1 MALTKQLHEESLRVL
16 SIDDAKIEISPKI
29 IDNSIIIGGSQITRK
44 PKSKMNVRMVRG
56 KVPIKKT
63 SRLTKATQNLYDLE
77 DAQGPEKQLN
87 IDFGLYQMED
97 Y

>member
-1 MALTKQLHEESLRVL
+1 LTKQLHEESQNALC
-16 SIDDAKIEISPKI
+16 IDDAKIEISPKT
-29 IDNSIIIGGSQITRK
+29 IDNSMIIGGSEIAHK
-44 PKSKMNVRMVRG
+44 PKSKMNVRMVKA

-63 SRLTKATQNLYDLE
+63 SRLAKATQDLYDLE
-77 DAQGPEKQLN
+77 DDHGPEKQLN